1 MEHLWIVASVAAAFF
16 QALRYAALKELNQHL
31 SATVTTYVRMLFGL
45 PFLVA
50 YLLAVLSAQ
59 GVALPETNPWFWG
72 YCALTAFL
80 QFGMT
85 LLVVRLFHHGNFAV
99 GLMIQRA
106 DVILTAI
113 IGSVLFSEAI
123 SRLGWVAIGI
133 TVAGVLAASAARMAP
148 SAWGS
153 KIGGKGT
160 GLSEILLGPATR
172 LGLSSALCAAISY
185 LALREAILTLDPAVN
200 PLVKGAT
207 AAVAMTSISFVLIG
221 LWLALREGR
230 ELARIR
236 HWPWL
241 CTLAGFASAAGTV
254 GWFTASALTNASYVA
269 AVAQVQ
275 IVFALLI
282 SRYWFRET
290 IRPMELV
297 GIALIV
303 GGVLMFRA
311 V

>member
-1 MEHLWIVASVAAAFF
+1 MEHLWIVASLAAAFF
-16 QALRYAALKELNQHL
+16 QALRYAALKELNRHL

-50 YLLAVLSAQ
+50 YLVLVLNATGQ
-59 GVALPETNPWFWG
+59 PLPETNARFWFFSS
-72 YCALTAFL
+72 LTAVL

-85 LLVVRLFHHGNFAV
+85 LLVVRLFHLGNFAV
-99 GLMIQRA
+99 GLMLTRA

-113 IGSVLFSEAI
+113 VGSLLFSEVI
-123 SRLGWVAIGI
+123 SQSGWLAIGL
-133 TVAGVLAASAARMAP
+133 TVAGVLTASAGRMSA
-148 SAWGS
+148 SAWAA
-153 KIGGKGT
+153 KDT
-160 GLSEILLGPATR
+160 RLVDVVFGPATR
-172 LGLSSALCAAISY
+172 LGMMSAMMAAISY
-185 LALREAILTLDPAVN
+185 LSLREAILALDPAAG
-200 PLVKGAT
+200 PLVRS
-207 AAVAMTSISFVLIG
+207 AAGGVGMTMVSFVLIG
-221 LWLALREGR
+221 IYLAATEGK
-230 ELARIR
+230 ELMRIR

-241 CTLAGFASAAGTV
+241 CSLAGFASAAGTI

-290 IRPMELV
+290 IRPLELV
-297 GIALIV
+297 GIGLILA
-303 GGVLMFRA
+303 GVLAFRL

>member
-1 MEHLWIVASVAAAFF
+1 MEHLWIGASLVAAFF
-16 QALRYAALKELNQHL
+16 QALRYAALKELNRHL

-45 PFLVA
+45 PFLAA
-50 YLLAVLSAQ
+50 YLVGVLHVQ
-59 GVALPETNPWFWG
+59 GVALPQTNPRFWA
-72 YCALTAFL
+72 YCGATAFL
-80 QFGMT
+80 QFAMT
-85 LLVVRLFHHGNFAV
+85 LLVVRLFQHGNFAV

-123 SRLGWVAIGI
+123 SRLGWIAIGL
-133 TVAGVLAASAARMAP
+133 TVAGVLAASAARTAP
-148 SAWGS
+148 SAWG
-153 KIGGKGT
+153 KGARVADV
-160 GLSEILLGPATR
+160 LLGPPTR
-172 LGLSSALCAAISY
+172 LGLSSALCAALSY
-185 LALREAILTLDPAVN
+185 LALREAILTLDPASG
-200 PLVKGAT
+200 PLVLGAT
-207 AAVAMTSISFVLIG
+207 AGVGVTSVSFVLIG
-221 LWLALREGR
+221 LWLVIREGR

-236 HWPWL
+236 NWPWL

-254 GWFTASALTNASYVA
+254 AWFTASALTNASYVA

-297 GIALIV
+297 GIALIL
-303 GGVLMFRA
+303 GGVIMFR
-311 V
+311 VV